1 MPLLSITQCNV
12 NNEMKERCTN
22 SVAYILNGGDDMA
35 SVKKKEKAHYT
46 CTVTYTEGYQQR
58 LTEALVDIY
67 YNRQKGIYQ
76 EQNSWEHSEL

>member
-1 MPLLSITQCNV
+1 M
-12 NNEMKERCTN
+12 
-22 SVAYILNGGDDMA
+22 VAAN
-35 SVKKKEKAHYT
+35 KREKTHYT

-76 EQNSWEHSEL
+76 EQETWERETEAADL